1 MDNTLK
7 MPLPKM
13 MLCRQIFPREAIKD
27 PAESLASLM
36 KSDWISGKV
45 RPGQTVAITGGSR
58 GIAAIVPLTQAIVSV
73 LKSLGA
79 RPFVVN
85 AMGSHGGATA
95 EGQKDLLSSLGMTEE
110 RLGCPVTVSMEV
122 DQVGELPDGFP
133 VLCDRNA
140 AKADHLIVINRIKVH
155 TSVTGPIQ
163 SGLCKM
169 CTVGLGKVG
178 QASRIHR
185 YGPSHMGQIIRNAA
199 SMLISKTPVL
209 AGVAI
214 VENAYGEVA
223 KLELVRPEEIPATDE
238 RLLKELHRL
247 MAKLPCSE
255 LDLLVIEEMGK
266 RHSGSG
272 IDTHVTGRRRIWG
285 EPEPES
291 PRIQRIAVL
300 GLDPSSHGNAQG
312 VGLADLITERLFRKI
327 DLKKTY
333 MNTLTSTYVQRGM
346 IPVIGGSDRE
356 TIEKALYSIPMVREG
371 QFKVAWIRNT
381 NEIEYVA
388 LSEAALDRCTTGVRI
403 EKFGEAAWEFDA
415 DGRLIPWG
423 KEQA

>member
-1 MDNTLK
+1 MKMGFQVTLPE
-7 MPLPKM
+7 MT
-13 MLCRQIFPREAIKD
+13 LCRQSFPRETIES
-27 PAESLASLM
+27 PADTLASLM
-36 KSDWISGKV
+36 KTSWIPAKV
-45 RPGQTVAITGGSR
+45 LPGQTVAITGGSR
-58 GIAAIVPLTQAIVSV
+58 GIAAIVPLTRAMVSV
-73 LKSLGA
+73 LESLGA

-95 EGQKDLLSSLGMTEE
+95 EGQKDLLTSLGMTEE
-110 RLGCPVTVSMEV
+110 NLGCPVTVAMEV
-122 DQVGELPDGFP
+122 DQIGELPDGFP

-140 AKADHLIVINRIKVH
+140 ARADHIIVINRIKAH
-155 TSVTGPIQ
+155 TAVTGPVQ

-185 YGPSHMGQIIRNAA
+185 YGPSRMGQIIRQAA
-199 SMLISKTPVL
+199 STLIARTPVL
-209 AGVAI
+209 AGVGI

-223 KLELVRPEEIPATDE
+223 RLDLVRPEEIPAADE
-238 RLLKELHRL
+238 RLLVEMHRL
-247 MAKLPCSE
+247 MAKLPCPD

-272 IDTHVTGRRRIWG
+272 IDTHVTGRWRIWG

-291 PRIQRIAVL
+291 PRIHRVAVL

-312 VGLADLITERLFRKI
+312 VGLADLITERLFKEI
-327 DLKKTY
+327 DLQKTY

-356 TIEKALYSIPMVREG
+356 TIEKALYSIPLVKEG
-371 QFKVAWIRNT
+371 EFKVAWIRNT

-388 LSEAALDRCTTGVRI
+388 LSRAALAHCTQEARI
-403 EKFGEAAWEFDA
+403 EKIGEAAWTFDA

-423 KEQA
+423 KE